1 MLKIKDIGGLKM
13 KINKEKWIQKKQY
26 NDKKIRKL
34 SKEHDL
40 SEIAVKLLLSRI
52 KEKDFKEFL
61 SSEEKD
67 LYPAKKLK
75 NVDNAV
81 NKIISVVDNNEN
93 ITIFGDYDV
102 DGTTGTSI
110 FVKSIKKLIE
120 NKNSTSN
127 IKYYIPSRKEGYGLN
142 EEAVK
147 KIAKNNRLII
157 TVDLGISEG
166 ELIADIVDQYDID
179 FLVTD
184 HHTIDKEKFPNKA
197 YTVVNA
203 KQGEY
208 PDPNICGA
216 LTAYKVCER
225 LYQKINNDDLIRLVD
240 IIPDTLE
247 LAMVAT
253 IADSV
258 ELLDE
263 NRVIVKKYI
272 GLLENPVNPGLKA
285 LMNTLTYTDVIDE
298 GTVGFNIG
306 PLINAV
312 NRMTNTVSEVVE
324 LLTSFDKERVKELAE
339 KFAELNFLRKK
350 ETIEQQN
357 IIDKQIEKKK
367 LYEDNVI
374 VVGDKNIKVSLAGI
388 IASRIAE
395 KYSRPTIIID
405 LTTFKGSAR
414 SINDI
419 NVYDIIYNNQDFLD
433 SFGGHEMAAGLSIKE
448 GQLKSFRNALNSW
461 VKENCDLSKFK
472 GVIKYDM
479 ELKLNDNNLELMNEL
494 FKLKPFGSA
503 NESPMFYSSKVKVA
517 DIIYLSE
524 GKHVKLMLQ
533 QDDLIMDALMW
544 YKGDEVS
551 LELEDIDLKKL
562 CIDIIY
568 SPEINYYRE
577 KTVQLNIKKFKF
589 YEDEKE
595 EDKIE
600 AFLQKMINQKNIM
613 GKEKYRGIE
622 EVPSFNTKLVGVSF
636 DNRQEH
642 IKRISDNRLNKN
654 NELEL
659 KRQPKNPYD
668 ENAILVLYEGKDL
681 GFLNKD
687 LAKKIAPKID
697 KGVEY
702 KSIIEQITDGY
713 ENKDGYYGV
722 NVSVYTSEKENHTNS
737 KLNNRR
743 KFEKEFNGLS
753 FSESINKLTRLFLG
767 EKAELY
773 PEQQNALNNLHKSNR
788 VMSIMGTGRG
798 KSIIF
803 QLYAAFIALK
813 ENKNSIFV
821 YPLKALINDQKES
834 IRKMMDPLGI
844 SVRLANGDLS
854 KNQKD
859 ELFEDMQNNNIDI
872 VLATPEFLNY
882 YKSLMKN
889 NNTKLLVIDEGH
901 YLAKSRSGYKEL
913 HKTID
918 FLNVEKVY
926 ITTATCP
933 NKYFK
938 IINKKLSIN
947 TLVQDKHTR
956 TNLNIVDKRNKL
968 KDEDKID
975 YLKHLL
981 YKDEKVIAYFNSK
994 RQAMDVMEVLH
1005 KETDN
1010 KYKVG
1015 FYHGDMTRNERKKV
1029 EEWFR
1034 KGKINMIMATSAFG
1048 EGVNI
1053 KDIRH
1058 IVLYHP
1064 NFTTTD
1070 FNQQSGRGG
1079 RDGEKAYIHMI
1090 FNEEDFELNESIVN
1104 IKFPR
1109 KKLIYLLTKIMQ
1121 VKFKE
1126 NNKIKIKEKVIIHY
1140 CNKSLTSKRT
1150 SEMELE
1156 TALKIL
1162 EEAGV
1167 ITFFKKE
1174 TEDGS
1179 FYIFKEWNP
1188 SNYKSDRLSKTP
1200 SFLEGKAFRNE
1211 YLEFKKFISNANSKK
1226 IINSIQ
1232 KPIFPSIKKE
1242 KIS

>member
-1 MLKIKDIGGLKM
+1 M
-13 KINKEKWIQKKQY
+13 KTKKENWLQKQKYDSQ
-26 NDKKIRKL
+26 KVKKL
-34 SKEHDL
+34 SKKHGL
-40 SEIAVKLLLSRI
+40 SEIATKLLLARI
-52 KEKDFKEFL
+52 NEEDFSDFL

-75 NVDNAV
+75 NIDKAV
-81 NKIISVVDNNEN
+81 QKIALAINKNEN
-93 ITIFGDYDV
+93 ITVFGDYDV

-110 FVKSIKKLIE
+110 FIKSLKKYKELL
-120 NKNSTSN
+120 NSKSQ

-142 EEAVK
+142 ESALKQLVK
-147 KIAKNNRLII
+147 ENDLLI
-157 TVDLGISEG
+157 TVDLGISER
-166 ELIADIVDQYDID
+166 ELVDRFADKNNID
-179 FLVTD
+179 FIITD
-184 HHTIDKEKFPNKA
+184 HHTIDKNKIPQKA
-197 YTVVNA
+197 YAIVNA
-203 KQGEY
+203 KQGKY

-225 LYQKINNDDLIRLVD
+225 LFQNLKEDDNLKLTEV
-240 IIPDTLE
+240 IPDALE

-272 GLLENPVNPGLKA
+272 NLLENPKNKGIKA
-285 LMNTLTYTDVIDE
+285 LMDTLTYNQVIDE
-298 GTVGFNIG
+298 TTVGFNIG

-312 NRMTNTVSEVVE
+312 NRMTNTVYEVVE
-324 LLTSFDKERVKELAE
+324 LLTSKNKERVKELAE
-339 KFAELNFLRKK
+339 KFAELNSLRKE
-350 ETIEQQN
+350 ETIKQQN
-357 IIDKQIEKKK
+357 IIDQKIEDDELFK
-367 LYEDNVI
+367 DNVI
-374 VVGDKNIKVSLAGI
+374 VVGGNNIKVSLAGI

-395 KYSRPTIIID
+395 KYTKPVIIID
-405 LTTFKGSAR
+405 LNTLKGSAR
-414 SINDI
+414 SVNDI
-419 NVYDIIYNNQDFLD
+419 NIYNIIYNNQEYLD
-433 SFGGHEMAAGLSIKE
+433 SFGGHEMAAGLSIKKD
-448 GQLKSFRNALNSW
+448 QLDSFRKALNKW
-461 VKENCDLSKFK
+461 VEKNCDLSKFK
-472 GVIKYDM
+472 GVIKYDI
-479 ELKLNDNNLELMNEL
+479 ELNLDDNNLKLMSEL
-494 FKLKPFGSA
+494 FRLKPFGSA
-503 NESPMFYSSKVKVA
+503 NESPIFYSEKVKVA

-524 GKHVKLMLQ
+524 GKHVKLILQ
-533 QDDLIMDALMW
+533 KEDLLLDALMW
-544 YKGDEVS
+544 HKGDEVS
-551 LELEDIDLKKL
+551 KNLEDIDLKKL
-562 CIDIIY
+562 WADIIY

-577 KTVQLNIKKFKF
+577 KSVQLKIDKIIF

-595 EDKIE
+595 EDQIE
-600 AFLQKMINQKNIM
+600 AFLQKMIKQKNIM

-642 IKRISDNRLNKN
+642 IKNISDNRLNKN
-654 NELEL
+654 NELQL
-659 KRQPKNPYD
+659 KRQPENPYD
-668 ENAILVLYEGKDL
+668 KNAILVLYEGKDL
-681 GFLNKD
+681 GFLNRD

-697 KGVEY
+697 EGVEY
-702 KSIIEQITDGY
+702 KAVIEQITDSY
-713 ENKDGYYGV
+713 ENKNGYYGV
-722 NVSVYTSEKENHTNS
+722 NVSVYTSEEENYTNAKKENRKKIEEDFS
-737 KLNNRR
+737 KLN
-743 KFEKEFNGLS
+743 
-753 FSESINKLTRLFLG
+753 FSEGINKLTELFLG
-767 EKAELY
+767 EKATLY
-773 PEQQNALNNLHKSNR
+773 KEQKNALNKLKKNNK

-803 QLYAAFIALK
+803 QLYAAYIALK

-844 SVRLANGDLS
+844 TVRLANGDLS
-854 KNQKD
+854 KKQKD

-913 HKTID
+913 DETVD
-918 FLNVEKVY
+918 FLNVKKVY

-933 NKYFK
+933 DKYFD
-938 IINKKLSIN
+938 IINQKLSIDS
-947 TLVQDKHTR
+947 LVQDKHTR
-956 TNLNIVDKRNKL
+956 KNLKIIDKRNQL
-968 KDEDKID
+968 DDESKIT
-975 YLKHLL
+975 YLKKLL
-981 YKDEKVIAYFNSK
+981 FRDEKVIVYYNSK
-994 RQAMDVMEVLH
+994 RQAMDTMEVLH
-1005 KETDN
+1005 KETESN
-1010 KYKVG
+1010 YKIG

-1029 EEWFR
+1029 EDWFR
-1034 KGKINMIMATSAFG
+1034 SGKINMIMATSAFG

-1079 RDGEKAYIHMI
+1079 RDGKKAYIHMV

-1109 KKLIYLLTKIMQ
+1109 EKLIYLTTKILQ
-1121 VKFKE
+1121 VKFKKE
-1126 NNKIKIKEKVIIHY
+1126 NEVKIGEKTIIHY
-1140 CNKSLTSKRT
+1140 CNKYLTSKRT

-1167 ITFFKKE
+1167 LTFFKKE
-1174 TEDGS
+1174 TEDGNS
-1179 FYIFKEWNP
+1179 YIFKDWNP
-1188 SNYKSDRLSKTP
+1188 SNYKSKRLSKTP
-1200 SFLEGKAFRNE
+1200 SYLEGKAFKNE
-1211 YLEFKKFISNANSKK
+1211 YIEFKRFISNADSKT

-1232 KPIFPSIKKE
+1232 KPIFPSVKKE